1 MNFRVLILSV
11 FLVTTLTA
19 CAKIDRFMTGLDP
32 RITRPDSHLVRE
44 PTSAALI
51 NDCPDVKIVE
61 ELSLLTEFTNP
72 ALPTNETMIS
82 RAHLALGQSTCTYTE
97 RSVSVDVRL
106 SFESELGPR
115 AKMKDSDTPFVSYP
129 FFVAVTDDEGRILAK
144 EVFAASMTFGKD
156 ETRHTY
162 TEALRHV
169 IPINDREDAR
179 EHKVL
184 VGFQLTS
191 DQLAFNRRFMAM
203 HSPIAPTPMP
213 LSREPLDAPGAPVSI
228 TPSGY

>member
-1 MNFRVLILSV
+1 MLSICAAA
-11 FLVTTLTA
+11 TLTA
-19 CAKIDRFMTGLDP
+19 CDKVDRFMTSLDP
-32 RITRPDSHLVRE
+32 RITKPDSHLVRE
-44 PTSAALI
+44 PTSNALI
-51 NDCPDVKIVE
+51 NDCPDVKVVE

-72 ALPTNETMIS
+72 ALPTNDSMIS

-97 RSVSVDVRL
+97 RSVSIDVRL

-115 AKMKDSDTPFVSYP
+115 AKMKQSDTPFVSYP

-169 IPINDREDAR
+169 IPIYDREDAR

-203 HSPIAPTPMP
+203 HSPIVPTPMP
-213 LSREPLDAPGAPVSI
+213 LSSQPYNAPGAPVSI
-228 TPSGY
+228 MPDQAGEEY